1 MPNKRTLENICNIL
15 PRSKRNTKY
24 GNIEGKY
31 PFYKGSMNIDTY
43 VDTPDYE
50 GESII
55 IGDCEAPNINY
66 AYEFSASDNCFIL
79 QNKNKSILNLKYAY
93 YYLYY
98 NLDTLAH
105 LYTGES
111 NTVKHISKAN
121 IKGIKIPIPSIEKQ
135 NEIVEYCE
143 KNDIEIK
150 LLQIEIENK
159 KLSILQYMKGLQI

>member
-24 GNIEGKY
+24 GNIKGKY

-66 AYEFSASDNCFIL
+66 AYEFSTSDNCFIL
-79 QNKNKSILNLKYAY
+79 QNKNKSLLNLKYAY

-135 NEIVEYCE
+135 KEIVEYCE
-143 KNDIEIK
+143 NNDIEIK

-159 KLSILQYMKGLQI
+159 KLSIQQYMKSCT

>member
-1 MPNKRTLENICNIL
+1 MSNTKTIEDICNIL

-55 IGDCEAPNINY
+55 IGDHEAPNIYY
-66 AYEFSASDNCFIL
+66 AYEFSTSDNCFIL
-79 QNKNKSILNLKYAY
+79 QNKNKSISNLKYVY

-98 NLDTLAH
+98 NLDTLTH

-135 NEIVEYCE
+135 KEIVEYCE

-150 LLQIEIENK
+150 LLQIEFENK
-159 KLSILQYMKGLQI
+159 KLSIQQYMQDCK

>member
-1 MPNKRTLENICNIL
+1 MPNKGTLEYICNIL

-55 IGDCEAPNINY
+55 IGDYEAPNINY

-79 QNKNKSILNLKYAY
+79 QNKNKSISNLKYVY

-98 NLDTLAH
+98 NLDTLTH
-105 LYTGES
+105 LYTGE
-111 NTVKHISKAN
+111 NGVVKHISKAN
-121 IKGIKIPIPSIEKQ
+121 IKGIKIPILCIEKQ
-135 NEIVEYCE
+135 NKIVEYCE

-150 LLQIEIENK
+150 LLQIDIENK
-159 KLSILQYMKGLQI
+159 KLSIQQYMKGCK